1 MARKKVHRLVAE
13 EHRHAPAP
21 VHSAAPAAITTPP
34 SQLQLLHA
42 SIGNRAVQRLLE
54 KPRAAR
60 QQVVQRG
67 FMDSLW
73 DMASGAVSAVGGAVA
88 EAGSAVS
95 SAASAASKIS
105 TAGAGETLTVTDAD
119 ARLRTDPPELKNT
132 GAIFHKGS
140 NVRVI
145 ETTTKDGLRYA
156 HVEEVMG
163 EGVFGPPLSG
173 WTRRSNLDLKGA
185 SGDLAP
191 KEIET
196 KTPKASGPDDVLG
209 LPSSPAITHPAYQK
223 IVNLLEVMEASPV
236 PIETTHKEEVGD
248 ARQQR
253 IQQIAEARDLIAAL
267 TPAGLGV
274 PEDVFQSGLAYL
286 NRRLRPLAPYYN
298 QIANTNMLA
307 STKKPGWERT
317 CNVAVPAM
325 LVEGLGKTR
334 DDYDNRYGDVALL
347 QQIFDA
353 LEGKYL
359 KRKFYESAADFEALR
374 LPDFMALVG
383 IARKLPK
390 GALDMDA
397 AKFDKAVEKARKK
410 AADSTT
416 AHATM
421 TDLLEVFG
429 ATVVKGG
436 VHASALGK
444 IGDARRDYTR
454 ILLGAGNKDRE
465 AKKAKYDALDA
476 DALLKVSTYRN
487 SVLKAV
493 NPLLDT
499 GAQILV
505 GMESHF
511 VRLDAMDEDRV
522 QIDDPGYASLKNARL
537 TWQQARDFGMFKGF
551 WSVTA

>member
-1 MARKKVHRLVAE
+1 MARRKAHRLDRE
-13 EHRHAPAP
+13 EHQPAP
-21 VHSAAPAAITTPP
+21 IPGATPAVQSVPP
-34 SQLQLLHA
+34 SQLQLLHS

-54 KPRAAR
+54 KPPTAR
-60 QQVVQRG
+60 PAVVQRG
-67 FMDSLW
+67 MMSDLW
-73 DMASGAVSAVGGAVA
+73 DMAASAASSAGAALA
-88 EAGSAVS
+88 EAGSALS
-95 SAASAASKIS
+95 DPGAAIS
-105 TAGAGETLTVTDAD
+105 TASAGETMSVTDAD

-132 GAIFHKGS
+132 GATFHKGS
-140 NVRVI
+140 NVRI
-145 ETTTKDGLRYA
+145 LQSTTKDGLRYV

-173 WTRRSNLDLKGA
+173 WTRRSNLDLSGA
-185 SGDLAP
+185 SGNLAP
-191 KEIET
+191 ET
-196 KTPKASGPDDVLG
+196 IDIKTPGATGPADVLG
-209 LPSSPAITHPAYQK
+209 LPAAPPIMHPAYQS
-223 IVNLLEVMEASPV
+223 IIDLLKVMEASPV
-236 PIETTHKEEVGD
+236 PIETKHKEEVGD
-248 ARQQR
+248 ERQQR
-253 IQQIAEARDLIAAL
+253 LQQIAEVRDRIAVL
-267 TPAGLGV
+267 TPAVLGV
-274 PEDVFQSGLAYL
+274 PEDVFQAGLAYL
-286 NRRLRPLAPYYN
+286 NRRLRPQAPYYN
-298 QIANTNMLA
+298 QNANTNMLA
-307 STKKPGWERT
+307 SESKAGWERT

-325 LVEGLGKTR
+325 LIEGLGKTR
-334 DDYDNRYGDVALL
+334 DDYDNRYGDVAFL

-353 LEGKYL
+353 LEGKFL

-383 IARKLPK
+383 IARKMPK
-390 GALDMDA
+390 GASDLNA
-397 AKFDKAVEKARKK
+397 GAFDKAVGKARNK
-410 AADSTT
+410 AADSTI

-421 TDLLEVFG
+421 TTLLEVFG
-429 ATVVKGG
+429 ATVTKGG
-436 VHASALGK
+436 VHANALGK

-454 ILLGAGNKDRE
+454 ILLGAGNEDRE
-465 AKKAKYDALDA
+465 AKKAKYEALDA

-511 VRLDAMDEDRV
+511 VRRDALDEDAV